1 MSSADYFDAEA
12 DRLGI
17 DNWRGPR
24 RLREAAIRIRHL
36 EKALGL
42 ALRYLDEGSFPS
54 DEFVAMAMVEA
65 NLTKQSALDIIEK
78 ASDKWDANPPKRNNQ
93 LEIIFD

>member
-12 DRLGI
+12 DRLVI

-42 ALRYLDEGSFPS
+42 ALRYLDEGPFPS
-54 DEFVAMAMVEA
+54 DEFVAMAIVEA
-65 NLTKQSALDIIEK
+65 NLTNQNALDIIEK
-78 ASDKWDANPPKRNNQ
+78 ASKKWDDNPPERSNQ
-93 LEIIFD
+93 IEITFD

>member
-12 DRLGI
+12 DLLAK

-36 EKALGL
+36 ESALGL
-42 ALRYLDEGSFPS
+42 ALRYLDEGPFPS

-78 ASDKWDANPPKRNNQ
+78 ASKKWDDNPPERSNQ
-93 LEIIFD
+93 IESTFD

>member
-12 DRLGI
+12 DLLAK

-36 EKALGL
+36 EAALGL

-54 DEFVAMAMVEA
+54 DEFVSMTMVEC
-65 NLTKQSALDIIEK
+65 NLTNMEALDIIQK
-78 ASDKWDANPPKRNNQ
+78 ASDKWDAKSSRT
-93 LEIIFD
+93 

>member
-12 DRLGI
+12 DLLAK

-36 EKALGL
+36 ESALGL
-42 ALRYLDEGSFPS
+42 ALRYLDEGPLPS
-54 DEFVAMAMVEA
+54 DEFVSMTMVEC
-65 NLTKQSALDIIEK
+65 NLTNMEALDIIEK
-78 ASDKWDANPPKRNNQ
+78 ASKKWDDNPPERNNQ
-93 LEIIFD
+93 IEITFD